1 MSGCELCPRRCGV
14 DREKTA
20 GFCGATAVLK
30 AARAGL
36 HLWEE
41 PSISGENGAGTVFF
55 SGCGLRCVYC
65 QNYEIS
71 GGAAGAEITVSRL
84 REIFFELIGR
94 GAECIDLV
102 TPTHFTP
109 QIAEALRGGLPVPV
123 VWNSSGYERV
133 ETLKRMDGLVDV
145 YLPDFKYSDPA
156 AAKKYSNAA
165 DYPSVALA
173 ALREMYR
180 QTGPLRFSEKGTL
193 TRGVQVRHL
202 VLPGNL
208 ENTYGV
214 IDAFSSLFPSGEA
227 GFSLM
232 SQFTPTP
239 ACEQYPEL
247 NRRLTAEEYEK
258 AVDYMYLCGV
268 ENGFVQEL
276 SSAREEY
283 VPAFDG
289 SGVLPQ
295 ADRPP
300 KADTI

>member
-1 MSGCELCPRRCGV
+1 MSGCELCPRRCGI
-14 DREKTA
+14 DRDKNA
-20 GFCGATAVLK
+20 GYCGATSTLR

-65 QNYEIS
+65 QNHEIS
-71 GGAAGAEITVSRL
+71 GGAVGTEITTERL
-84 REIFFELIGR
+84 REIFFELIEQ

-102 TPTHFTP
+102 TPTHYAP
-109 QIAEALRGGLPVPV
+109 QIARAMSGGLPVPV

-133 ETLKRMDGLVDV
+133 ETLKMLDGLVDV
-145 YLPDFKYSDPA
+145 YLPDYKYSDPA
-156 AAKKYSNAA
+156 AAKRYSNAP
-165 DYPSVALA
+165 DYPEVVRA
-173 ALREMYR
+173 AIEEMYR
-180 QTGPLRFSEKGTL
+180 QTGRQVFFDKGTL
-193 TRGVQVRHL
+193 IRGVQVRHL

-214 IDAFSSLFPSGEA
+214 IDAFSSLFPAGEA

-239 ACEQYPEL
+239 ACEKYPEL
-247 NRRLTAEEYEK
+247 NRRLTPEEYEK

-276 SSAREEY
+276 SSAKEEY

-289 SGVLPQ
+289 SGVCG
-295 ADRPP
+295 
-300 KADTI
+300 KY

>member
-1 MSGCELCPRRCGV
+1 MSGCELCPRRCGI
-14 DREKTA
+14 DRDKNA
-20 GFCGATAVLK
+20 GYCGVSNALK

-41 PSISGENGAGTVFF
+41 PSISGEHGAGAVFF

-65 QNYEIS
+65 QNHEIS
-71 GGAAGAEITVSRL
+71 GGAVGTEITTERL
-84 REIFFELIGR
+84 REIFFELIEQ

-102 TPTHFTP
+102 TPTHYAP
-109 QIAEALRGGLPVPV
+109 QIARALAGGLPVPV

-133 ETLKRMDGLVDV
+133 ETLKMLDGLVDV
-145 YLPDFKYSDPA
+145 YLPDYKYSDPA
-156 AAKKYSNAA
+156 AAKRYSNAP

-180 QTGPLRFSEKGTL
+180 QTGRQVFSEKGTL
-193 TRGVQVRHL
+193 LRGVQVRHL

-208 ENTYGV
+208 DNTYGV
-214 IDAFSSLFPSGEA
+214 IDAFSSLFPAGEA

-239 ACEQYPEL
+239 ACEKYPEL
-247 NRRLTAEEYEK
+247 NRRLTPEEYEK

-276 SSAREEY
+276 SSAKEEY

-289 SGVLPQ
+289 SGVCG
-295 ADRPP
+295 
-300 KADTI
+300 KY